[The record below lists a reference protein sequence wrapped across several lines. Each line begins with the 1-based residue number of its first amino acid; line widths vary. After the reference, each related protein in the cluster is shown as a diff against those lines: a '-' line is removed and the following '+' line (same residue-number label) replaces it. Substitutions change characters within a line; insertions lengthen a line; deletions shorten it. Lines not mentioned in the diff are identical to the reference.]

1 MSFKNSSLEYIK
13 NIVTIKQYQE
23 IMRGGNQKELL
34 EIKDIAHQIKNSTK
48 AGKNNA
54 KSKWQTKG
62 CGQRQEGVG
71 RGGAQ
76 SFVKFQHTNKY
87 VTKKENWEK

>member
-23 IMRGGNQKELL
+23 IMRGENQKELL

-54 KSKWQTKG
+54 KSK
-62 CGQRQEGVG
+62 
-71 RGGAQ
+71 
-76 SFVKFQHTNKY
+76 
-87 VTKKENWEK
+87 